1 MPGRS
6 PSRPTT
12 EAIAAVLTA
21 FPLVVPTRDEWAPLA
36 AAQLPTFLADHA
48 VCEQQVAVYAL
59 SLAGH
64 YPGDHEL
71 VEKAAA
77 LALEEVQHFRR
88 VVRILHRRGYPT
100 AGRRPNRWVQALRG
114 RVVLGRAD
122 GARARAVEQGG
133 PAALGRARRS
143 AQLRALHAVAGGGR
157 GCRGGAA
164 AQRPRAGGAAA
175 PGGLLRAR
183 RPGRTVGPAGRAAA
197 GVARGRGAGATAG
210 GRRADRARLIGG
222 GARDGEG
229 RCGEHAAPRSLA
241 IDDRFAQVRGRV
253 RRRRRGP

>member
-21 FPLVVPTRDEWAPLA
+21 LPLVVPTRDEWAPLA
-36 AAQLPTFLADHA
+36 AAQLPTFLADHP

-100 AGRRPNRWVQALRG
+100 AGRRPNRWVPALRG
-114 RVVLGRAD
+114 RTVLGREPWSKVD
-122 GARARAVEQGG
+122 RLLFGALVEARSCERFTRLLAVVEDAEGGRVLNDLG
-133 PAALGRARRS
+133 PAEQRHWEVFYAL
-143 AQLRALHAVAGGGR
+143 
-157 GCRGGAA
+157 
-164 AQRPRAGGAAA
+164 
-175 PGGLLRAR
+175 
-183 RPGRTVGPAGRAAA
+183 AGRDVPSDRLAERWRGWLEVQGELQRQA
-197 GVARGRGAGATAG
+197 GVEPTVHG
-210 GRRADRARLIGG
+210 
-222 GARDGEG
+222 
-229 RCGEHAAPRSLA
+229 
-241 IDDRFAQVRGRV
+241 
-253 RRRRRGP
+253 